1 MWLVAKNITR
11 KPTSL
16 LNDSF
21 FILSTHRED
30 ETSMSCST
38 SNLGCLIYN
47 GCKSFPI
54 IDTAYPCRREFFK
67 HSVKIAYFL

>member
-16 LNDSF
+16 LNDSL
-21 FILSTHRED
+21 FILSTHRD

-38 SNLGCLIYN
+38 SNLGCLIYYS
-47 GCKSFPI
+47 CKSFPI
-54 IDTAYPCRREFFK
+54 IATAYPCSKEFFK
-67 HSVKIAYFL
+67 DSVKITYVL